1 MVAALIM
8 DAAIRPRPVFV
19 KIFAGHSGFDAK
31 ASPRFDAKASPR
43 NDGC

>member
-31 ASPRFDAKASPR
+31 ASPRYDAKASPG